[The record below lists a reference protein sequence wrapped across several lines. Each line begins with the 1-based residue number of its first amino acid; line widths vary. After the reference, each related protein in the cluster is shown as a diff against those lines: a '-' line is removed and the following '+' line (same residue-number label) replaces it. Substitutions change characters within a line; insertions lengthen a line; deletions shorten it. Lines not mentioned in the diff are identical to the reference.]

1 MRFVERPSGRARL
14 PVREI
19 AASPPRQV
27 QYQLAQQA
35 TLATRPDKTTD
46 RSLAA
51 ARTDWVARGSRGT
64 APCPFAREAGVTKVV
79 AATVGHHTSTTELS
93 NEQVGQL
100 AAQPVATVAVPL
112 NLDPLPHSG
121 GCAPADRLELS
132 SGRRHQEP
140 LQRRWRWRVAGLI

>member
-1 MRFVERPSGRARL
+1 M
-14 PVREI
+14 
-19 AASPPRQV
+19 
-27 QYQLAQQA
+27 
-35 TLATRPDKTTD
+35 
-46 RSLAA
+46 
-51 ARTDWVARGSRGT
+51 
-64 APCPFAREAGVTKVV
+64 TKVV